1 MMVVLV
7 DLEMLSQLSN
17 ARAENRDL
25 DLGGSGVTFVP
36 LKLIDNLCFFLFR
49 NHRDFT
55 SKFLRN
61 TTSQEQRWSPRCS

>member
-1 MMVVLV
+1 MTDHLVQAPARMMVVLE

-36 LKLIDNLCFFLFR
+36 LKLIDNLCFFLFPK
-49 NHRDFT
+49 
-55 SKFLRN
+55 S
-61 TTSQEQRWSPRCS
+61 S